1 MILKNGFSFVVLTLV
16 LTISASVFAAEPEKD
31 GRCLAEVKKLCPN
44 LTMKDGLGKCL
55 RAHKDEFSKECQEK
69 VEEKKAEL
77 KASFKDC
84 KDDVKKVCA
93 GVERGEGRIIKCL
106 KENAEKLSS
115 ACKAHVEKAP
125 NI

>member
-1 MILKNGFSFVVLTLV
+1 MIFKSGFSFVVFTLA

-31 GRCLAEVKKLCPN
+31 GKCLAEVKKICPN

-55 RAHKDEFSKECQEK
+55 RAHKSEFSEECQEK
-69 VEEKKAEL
+69 AEGKKAEL

-84 KDDVKKVCA
+84 KDDVNKVCA

-106 KENAEKLSS
+106 KANAEKLSP

-125 NI
+125 NL